1 MSSSLYC
8 SEPGGNNTALLRVFI
23 YNSRKYWKFPGI
35 LLMFQGSWK
44 IFIISNV
51 TKTKTALVSSF
62 EGPDGILGMEFDQK
76 LTANGNMG
84 ILHV

>member
-1 MSSSLYC
+1 
-8 SEPGGNNTALLRVFI
+8 
-23 YNSRKYWKFPGI
+23 
-35 LLMFQGSWK
+35 MFQGSWK